1 MSCDISQGRL
11 EACKDSVAGLQ
22 AIYFIN
28 YGLFDPSTDVTYDTT
43 TGYED
48 QITAIA
54 LPTLPVSNIF
64 KFELKGANVFDTTI
78 TSSRENGTTFFEQ
91 VLTIQLKKQD
101 PVTTKTVKLLSYGRP
116 QIIVRTNTNQFFIAG
131 LERGMDVTAGKI
143 ANGTNLGDMSGY
155 ELTFTGQEKVP
166 ANFLDCVDE
175 ASLSSLLNGAVIIN
189 S

>member
-1 MSCDISQGRL
+1 M
-11 EACKDSVAGLQ
+11 
-22 AIYFIN
+22 
-28 YGLFDPSTDVTYDTT
+28 
-43 TGYED
+43 
-48 QITAIA
+48 
-54 LPTLPVSNIF
+54 PVSNIF

-166 ANFLDCVDE
+166 ANFLDCIDE
-175 ASLSSLLNGAVIIN
+175 ASLSTLLNGAVIIN